1 MDKHTGMTL
10 IVKMITQVMIGFLLV
25 FGAYIVLYGHI
36 TPGGGFPGGVMISL
50 AYILLT
56 LAYGRKVVE
65 SKISGVAA
73 SIVDDLGALLFWL
86 VGIIGLYIGGRY
98 FYNFLGKG
106 EPFNIFSAGTIIISN
121 IGIALKV
128 GMSLYAI
135 FLALA
140 ILQRVVTE
148 EEPKE
153 EGE

>member
-1 MDKHTGMTL
+1 
-10 IVKMITQVMIGFLLV
+10 
-25 FGAYIVLYGHI
+25 
-36 TPGGGFPGGVMISL
+36 
-50 AYILLT
+50 
-56 LAYGRKVVE
+56 
-65 SKISGVAA
+65 
-73 SIVDDLGALLFWL
+73 

-121 IGIALKV
+121 IGITLKV

>member
-65 SKISGVAA
+65 SKISGIAA
-73 SIVDDLGALLFWL
+73 SIVDDL
-86 VGIIGLYIGGRY
+86 
-98 FYNFLGKG
+98 
-106 EPFNIFSAGTIIISN
+106 
-121 IGIALKV
+121 
-128 GMSLYAI
+128 
-135 FLALA
+135 
-140 ILQRVVTE
+140 
-148 EEPKE
+148 
-153 EGE
+153 

>member
-36 TPGGGFPGGVMISL
+36 SPGGGFPGGVMIAL

-121 IGIALKV
+121 IGITLKV

>member
-121 IGIALKV
+121 IGITLKV